1 MPISDQGANGVA
13 EMELPIVSK
22 PKARRMPRAKREQQ
36 LLNVALQLFIEHG
49 YQGTSMEDIA
59 SAAGVTRPI
68 VYNHFGSK
76 DGIYLA
82 CLRRARESLDQH
94 IVDAA
99 KDLTTLQGRLN
110 AGVEGYFT
118 FVDENRSSW
127 HLLFGGGIAIA
138 GTASEEASRLRF
150 QSVEKIAQLLF
161 GVVDDI
167 DTEKGEAI
175 AHAVSGAGEQLAKWW
190 LQRPQVSKQHVM
202 ELMINFCWSGL
213 KALQEP

>member
-118 FVDENRSSW
+118 FVDENRPAW

-202 ELMINFCWSGL
+202 ELMINLCWSGL

>member
-1 MPISDQGANGVA
+1 MPFTEQGATAVA
-13 EMELPIVSK
+13 EMELPTIIK

-82 CLRRARESLDQH
+82 CLRRARASLDQH

-99 KDLTTLQGRLN
+99 QDPTTIEGRLK

-118 FVDENRSSW
+118 FVEENRSSW
-127 HLLFGGGIAIA
+127 HLLFGGGAAIA
-138 GTASEEASRLRF
+138 GTAAEEASRLRF
-150 QSVEKIAQLLF
+150 QTVEKITQLLVAVVQ
-161 GVVDDI
+161 GVDDE
-167 DTEKGEAI
+167 TCEGF
-175 AHAVSGAGEQLAKWW
+175 AHAVSGAGEQIAKWW
-190 LQRPQVSKQHVM
+190 MQRPHVSKEHAIG
-202 ELMINFCWSGL
+202 LMLSFTWSGL
-213 KALQEP
+213 KALQQP

>member
-1 MPISDQGANGVA
+1 MSFTEQAASKVA
-13 EMELPIVSK
+13 EMELLAENK

-99 KDLTTLQGRLN
+99 QDPTTLEGRLK
-110 AGVEGYFT
+110 AGVDGYFT
-118 FVDENRSSW
+118 FVEENRASW
-127 HLLFGGGIAIA
+127 HLLFGGGAAIA
-138 GTASEEASRLRF
+138 GSAAEEATRLRF
-150 QSVEKIAQLLF
+150 QTVEKITQLLVAVAQ
-161 GVVDDI
+161 GVDAE
-167 DTEKGEAI
+167 TCEGF
-175 AHAVSGAGEQLAKWW
+175 AHAVSGAGEQIAKWW
-190 LQRPQVSKQHVM
+190 MQRPHVSKEHVIG
-202 ELMINFCWSGL
+202 LMLSFTWGGL
-213 KALQEP
+213 KALQQP